1 MTIDDVIAR
10 FLAVWGEPKSDHA
23 EQFIAE
29 YRRSLAGTSPEV
41 LKAAADAVIDN
52 EDYWPRPA
60 AFRRHVNTVAARL
73 ESRRRPA
80 EHATFDMT
88 PPSPEQ
94 RERVAELVSGL
105 KRSLAA
111 IPDAF
116 KSAAPPP
123 SADRGTFEGMR
134 QSSRNDYLHR
144 ET

>member
-60 AFRRHVNTVAARL
+60 AFRRWRL
-73 ESRRRPA
+73 LFQQQQGGGQGEHPA
-80 EHATFDMT
+80 
-88 PPSPEQ
+88 
-94 RERVAELVSGL
+94 VIL
-105 KRSLAA
+105 
-111 IPDAF
+111 
-116 KSAAPPP
+116 
-123 SADRGTFEGMR
+123 
-134 QSSRNDYLHR
+134 
-144 ET
+144 